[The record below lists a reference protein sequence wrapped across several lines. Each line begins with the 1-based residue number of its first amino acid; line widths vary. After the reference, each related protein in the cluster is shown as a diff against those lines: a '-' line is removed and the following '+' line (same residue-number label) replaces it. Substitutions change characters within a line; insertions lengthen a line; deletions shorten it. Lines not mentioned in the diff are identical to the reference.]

1 MAALAP
7 CPVALATF
15 TWSEVELSDCIAF
28 QLKVLSSPLRRFF
41 FPPKQSCRNG
51 FERFTSFP
59 CRFSDYQEMASVQA
73 GRWRYTEKVQIWRIL
88 KLDDKAGGDREGT
101 VVIECFL
108 NRWFMLS
115 YVVRR
120 WQDVPDLGDHPVSAC
135 SLWWSRTCSWKKLS

>member
-1 MAALAP
+1 M
-7 CPVALATF
+7 
-15 TWSEVELSDCIAF
+15 
-28 QLKVLSSPLRRFF
+28 
-41 FPPKQSCRNG
+41 
-51 FERFTSFP
+51 
-59 CRFSDYQEMASVQA
+59 QA

-120 WQDVPDLGDHPVSAC
+120 
-135 SLWWSRTCSWKKLS
+135 